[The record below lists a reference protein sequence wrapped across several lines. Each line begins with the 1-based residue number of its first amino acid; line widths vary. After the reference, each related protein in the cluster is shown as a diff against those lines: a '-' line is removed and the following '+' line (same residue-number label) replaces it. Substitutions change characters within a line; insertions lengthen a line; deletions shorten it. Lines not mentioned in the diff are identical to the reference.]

1 MTMKDLFYVVPR
13 ALFMV
18 LVVDLILRLGG
29 V

>member
-13 ALFMV
+13 AMFLV

>member
-13 ALFMV
+13 ALFIV